1 MSFISSSM
9 PGVTCVAAS
18 FASTGHQPQVNNV
31 GCKNEVNMSGMPDYL
46 MSIYIV
52 VCSSIIAAQLM

>member
-46 MSIYIV
+46 MGTCHLVS
-52 VCSSIIAAQLM
+52 